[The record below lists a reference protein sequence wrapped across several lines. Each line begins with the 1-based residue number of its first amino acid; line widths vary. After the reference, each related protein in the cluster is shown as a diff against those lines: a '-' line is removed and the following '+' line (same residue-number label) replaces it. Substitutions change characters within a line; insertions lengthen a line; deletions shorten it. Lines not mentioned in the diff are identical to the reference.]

1 MLKDKITLPTEPLWA
16 GLRITSKN
24 KKPNHKVKGS
34 DKPSLCHTHNLQS
47 WLGCTWRRREELLS
61 YGFPLGQAA
70 CTQHCTRTIFINDH
84 GSPRVNLWAI
94 YDSLP
99 QLFDIPGS
107 DWLRVGQFSSKYL
120 DRKEKRRETTSSAFA
135 LKITTSY
142 WENRVDC

>member
-1 MLKDKITLPTEPLWA
+1 M
-16 GLRITSKN
+16 
-24 KKPNHKVKGS
+24 
-34 DKPSLCHTHNLQS
+34 
-47 WLGCTWRRREELLS
+47 
-61 YGFPLGQAA
+61 
-70 CTQHCTRTIFINDH
+70 
-84 GSPRVNLWAI
+84 NLWAI

-142 WENRVDC
+142 